1 VDIIFIRGLRI
12 ATIIG
17 INDWEQHIK
26 QTVIIDLELG
36 ADIGKAAATD
46 RIENTLN
53 YKAITKQVVKFV
65 SESRFQLVETLA
77 DQVAK
82 LLLKEF
88 PILWLRLTLN
98 KPGALRDARDVGV
111 IIERQTAR

>member
-12 ATIIG
+12 ATVVG

-26 QTVIIDLELG
+26 QTVSFDLELG
-36 ADIGKAAATD
+36 TDINKAAATD

-53 YKAITKQVVKFV
+53 YKAVTKRVVEFV
-65 SESRFQLVETLA
+65 SASHFQLVETLA
-77 DQVAK
+77 ERVAG
-82 LLLKEF
+82 LLLEEF

-98 KPGALRDARDVGV
+98 KTGALRDARDVGV
-111 IIERQTAR
+111 IIERQAAR

>member
-1 VDIIFIRGLRI
+1 MDIIFIRGLRI

-26 QTVIIDLELG
+26 QTVSIDLELG
-36 ADIGKAAATD
+36 TDIGKAAATD

-53 YKAITKQVVKFV
+53 YKAITKRVMEFV

-77 DQVAK
+77 ERIAQ
-82 LLLKEF
+82 LLLEEF
-88 PILWLRLTLN
+88 PVVWLRLTLN
-98 KPGALRDARDVGV
+98 KPGALRDVRDVGV
-111 IIERQTAR
+111 IIERQAAR